1 MRYKTL
7 IPKSE
12 ARRLVIERRGEL
24 SEFDVNARSN
34 LIIEKLLTLDDFIYA
49 QNIFAY
55 INARHGEVQ
64 TRQLIDI
71 MDGRGKSIILP
82 KLNRKSK
89 TFHRFHFMGWDSLI
103 KNNEGYYE
111 PKLGID
117 EDLSDIDLILLPA
130 VAVSIKGQ
138 RVGNGGG
145 YYDKLLRNTRAPK
158 YVLAFEFQIFDYIES
173 TNQDIRVDKII
184 TERRV
189 IDTRKKLIFT
199 K

>member
-89 TFHRFHFMGWDSLI
+89 TFHRFHFMGWDSLM

>member
-34 LIIEKLLTLDDFIYA
+34 LIIDKLLTLDDFIYA

-89 TFHRFHFMGWDSLI
+89 TFHRFHFMGWDSLM

>member
-12 ARRLVIERRGEL
+12 ARRIVLERRSELSEANINRMSNLVIER
-24 SEFDVNARSN
+24 
-34 LIIEKLLTLDDFIYA
+34 LLKIDDFIYA
-49 QNIFAY
+49 RNIFAY
-55 INARHGEVQ
+55 ISARHGEVQ

-82 KLNRKSK
+82 KLNKKSK
-89 TFHRFHFMGWDSLI
+89 SFHRFHFMGWESLV
-103 KNNEGYYE
+103 KNSEGYFE

-130 VAVSIKGQ
+130 TAISLKGQ

-145 YYDKLLRNTRAPK
+145 YYDKLLRNCRTPK
-158 YVLAFEFQIFDYIES
+158 YVLAFEFQLFDYIES
-173 TNQDIRVDKII
+173 TAHDIRVDKII
-184 TERRV
+184 TERRT
-189 IDTRKKLIFT
+189 IDTRKNLTFT
-199 K
+199 S